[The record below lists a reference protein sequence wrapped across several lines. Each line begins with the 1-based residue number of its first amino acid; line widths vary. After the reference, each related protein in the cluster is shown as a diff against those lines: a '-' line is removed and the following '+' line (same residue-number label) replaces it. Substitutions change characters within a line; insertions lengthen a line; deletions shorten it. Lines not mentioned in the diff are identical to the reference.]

1 MATQAKVTSLDAL
14 ETFRAALIVFLTKAR
29 RALDEV
35 SDEIRRTR
43 QWLENDRRPHWEGE
57 IRRRSRALDQAQQE
71 LFSAR
76 LSEFMEA
83 STRQLAV
90 RKAKLA
96 VAEAEGK
103 LRAVKFWNQ
112 KYDSAAEPLARGI
125 DGLRHFL
132 EHDMPGAVSYL
143 VQVQKI
149 LESYTAPSQ
158 SSDGGQPRN
167 TEIPQS

>member
-43 QWLENDRRPHWEGE
+43 QWLENDRRPHWEGK
-57 IRRRSRALDQAQQE
+57 IRKRRRALEQAQQE

-96 VAEAEGK
+96 MAEAEEK

-112 KYDSAAEPLARGI
+112 KYDSAADPLVKGI
-125 DGLRHFL
+125 EGLRHFL

-149 LESYTAPSQ
+149 LESYTVTSHSNA
-158 SSDGGQPRN
+158 GGQPGN
-167 TEIPQS
+167 EEISNS